1 MIRVRKECPEIG
13 WGEWTI
19 LPTRSRHVIALLY
32 SWRGNSLVCV
42 HNLDDQPHEVSLTV
56 PDERGGVLAD
66 LFESDES
73 VAREGT
79 THELVLE
86 PYGYG
91 WYRVGG
97 FDYALRRA
105 R

>member
-1 MIRVRKECPEIG
+1 V
-13 WGEWTI
+13 
-19 LPTRSRHVIALLY
+19 LPTRSRYVVALLY
-32 SWRGNSLVCV
+32 SWRGSSLVCV

-56 PDERGGVLAD
+56 PDERRGVLAD
-66 LFESDES
+66 RIDYDES
-73 VAREGT
+73 IAREGT
-79 THELVLE
+79 AHDLVLE

-97 FDYALRRA
+97 FDFALRRA